1 MNFDMS
7 NFLFQGFVISDWE
20 GIDRLCEPQKLR
32 GSDYQYC
39 IAQSVN
45 AGMDMVY
52 DY

>member
-20 GIDRLCEPQKLR
+20 GIDRLCEPW
-32 GSDYQYC
+32 GSDYRYC
-39 IAQSVN
+39 ISQSVN